1 MKRIVLSI
9 VCVSLVLCFCACGVK
24 APPEPPSQKKPARVD
39 DLSVTK
45 GENGALFSWSVPT
58 TNKDGSNLTDLAGFT
73 VLRRDVADED
83 LDCPPCTGEFE
94 KVYEFTLDEPGR
106 ALVDGRD
113 IAFEDA
119 PLSSGITY
127 TYVVVPFNSGGYTG
141 PYSNPID
148 VYFGR

>member
-9 VCVSLVLCFCACGVK
+9 VCVSLALCFCACGVK
-24 APPEPPSQKKPARVD
+24 APPEPPSRTKPARVD
-39 DLSVTK
+39 DLSVAR
-45 GENGALFSWSVPT
+45 GESGAVLGWTVPT
-58 TNKDGSNLTDLAGFT
+58 ANTDGSNLTDLAGFS

-83 LDCPPCTGEFE
+83 LDCPPCSGEFE
-94 KVYEFTLDEPGR
+94 KVYEFTLDAPGR
-106 ALVDGRD
+106 ALVDGRE

-127 TYVVVPFNSGGYTG
+127 TYVVVPFSNDGYTG
-141 PYSNPID
+141 SYSNPID